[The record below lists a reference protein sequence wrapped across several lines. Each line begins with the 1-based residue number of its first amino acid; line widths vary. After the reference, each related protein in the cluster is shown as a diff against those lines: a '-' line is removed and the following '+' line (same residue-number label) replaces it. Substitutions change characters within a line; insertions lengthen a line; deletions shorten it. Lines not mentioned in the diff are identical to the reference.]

1 MLIIRGTVHTS
12 KGPVPVEQLQ
22 EGDLLVDRGHR
33 ARKLLK
39 IERQA
44 AEGIIKFVRN
54 TVVLS
59 ADAVLLTAYGARSAV
74 PIDGVKQSEDKTVS
88 MVLPNYRV
96 VQDKLLL
103 DEDAAEG
110 YKLTVE
116 NGESIFVNDYCVKL

>member
-1 MLIIRGTVHTS
+1 MLIINGNVHTS

-44 AEGIIKFVRN
+44 AEGILKFVRN
-54 TVVLS
+54 TAVLS

-74 PIDGVKQSEDKTVS
+74 PIDGVKQGDKTVS

-96 VQDKLLL
+96 VQDKMLL

-116 NGESIFVNDYCVKL
+116 NGESIFVNDYCVEL